1 MPIASERAK
10 DTKQSGQFGGS
21 ELASNETPV
30 SSAAEPAP
38 KRRKSRAGART
49 GAEPIKPAP
58 SRPGDYT
65 HANGRDH
72 PSLSEHD
79 HEHEKLRGES
89 ERRKRYEGQGQD

>member
-1 MPIASERAK
+1 MPTASERAK

-30 SSAAEPAP
+30 SSTGEPTP
-38 KRRKSRAGART
+38 QRRKSRAGARS
-49 GAEPIKPAP
+49 GAESIKPGT

-79 HEHEKLRGES
+79 HEHQKLRSES
-89 ERRKRYEGQGQD
+89 ERRLRYDGQGQD